1 MTLLVDGD
9 SLVAWGHPTA
19 SILET
24 AERTLTAAGT
34 ESTLARGGWKATAV
48 VVQLPKHLR
57 AGLVSSAGKQC
68 VVCRCGSHPTS
79 PASRAPTPLTCSPR
93 VVFSNACSIEGEF
106 CCIYSFTLL
115 L

>member
-93 VVFSNACSIEGEF
+93 VVFLNA
-106 CCIYSFTLL
+106 
-115 L
+115 